1 MMAIFLSDREL
12 NGSDK
17 QETQS
22 TALNQFIQEYC
33 PSKQDLV
40 KVFLTTFA
48 KKTKI
53 KYCFIIS
60 KIANFHILNK

>member
-17 QETQS
+17 QETLN

-40 KVFLTTFA
+40 KSIFDNIR
-48 KKTKI
+48 KKNKDQ
-53 KYCFIIS
+53 
-60 KIANFHILNK
+60 ILLYHKQNC